1 MTDDTDSKKVRFIGI
16 YEDPHLDE
24 GVCNFRYRQNT
35 PPDVLQLRNLESGD
49 VREIR
54 LLETISLGGW
64 MTVEEARTYLDEE
77 VDFSELDLMD

>member
-1 MTDDTDSKKVRFIGI
+1 M
-16 YEDPHLDE
+16 
-24 GVCNFRYRQNT
+24 CNFRYRQNT
-35 PPDVLQLRNLESGD
+35 PPEVLQLRDIESGG
-49 VREIR
+49 VRDIR